1 MHLFRSF
8 LCCKFGKRR
17 LNMNIIIKGKQ
28 MEVTP
33 RLRQYIE
40 RKVQRLS
47 RLVDE
52 ETRVEVTVTE
62 EQTRSAQDR
71 YCVQLAL
78 AGGAKSFYPIRS
90 EVSGLNANKA
100 LDLALG
106 KVLVQLGRQKDRH
119 TTTVRHRTPPVKVL
133 ALTRSGDIIP
143 LEEDGEAYDGTG
155 EQDGEYTSAPV
166 EQEQNEEIWLR
177 VLEIRRVPTKPMD
190 DQEVIAQMEELGVS
204 FLPFFN
210 EATNSVNVMYKLG
223 QGGYGLLVP
232 ELG

>member
-1 MHLFRSF
+1 
-8 LCCKFGKRR
+8 
-17 LNMNIIIKGKQ
+17 MNIIIKGKQ

-40 RKVQRLS
+40 RKVQRLA

-62 EQTRSAQDR
+62 EQTRSAHDR

-78 AGGAKSFYPIRS
+78 VGGGGSFHLIRS

-100 LDLALG
+100 LDIALD
-106 KVLVQLGRQKDRH
+106 KVLAQLGRQKDRH
-119 TTTVRHRTPPVKVL
+119 TTTVRHRTPPVKIL
-133 ALTRSGDIIP
+133 ALTRSGNIVP
-143 LEEDGEAYDGTG
+143 LEENGEADNSVDGSG
-155 EQDGEYTSAPV
+155 ALDELDSDYANVPV
-166 EQEQNEEIWLR
+166 EQEQNEEIWSR

-190 DQEVIAQMEELGVS
+190 DQEVIAQMEVLGVS

-210 EATNSVNVMYKLG
+210 EATNSVNVMYKLDE
-223 QGGYGLLVP
+223 GGYGLLVP
-232 ELG
+232 ELA

>member
-1 MHLFRSF
+1 
-8 LCCKFGKRR
+8 
-17 LNMNIIIKGKQ
+17 MNIIIKGKQ

-33 RLRQYIE
+33 QLRQYIE
-40 RKVQRLS
+40 RKVLRLS

-62 EQTRSAQDR
+62 EQTRSAHDR

-78 AGGAKSFYPIRS
+78 AGGAGGFHPVRS

-100 LDLALG
+100 LDLALD
-106 KVLVQLGRQKDRH
+106 KVMVQLGRQKDRH

-143 LEEDGEAYDGTG
+143 LEEDGEPYDGAG
-155 EQDGEYTSAPV
+155 DQDGEYAKYTNIPV
-166 EQEQNEEIWLR
+166 EQEQNEEIWSR

-190 DQEVIAQMEELGVS
+190 DQEVIAQMEVLGVS

-210 EATNSVNVMYKLG
+210 EATNSVNVMYKLS

>member
-1 MHLFRSF
+1 
-8 LCCKFGKRR
+8 
-17 LNMNIIIKGKQ
+17 MNIIIKGKQ

-40 RKVQRLS
+40 RKVSRLS

-62 EQTRSAQDR
+62 EQTRSAHDR

-78 AGGAKSFYPIRS
+78 AGGAGGFHPIRS

-100 LDLALG
+100 LDLALD
-106 KVLVQLGRQKDRH
+106 KVMVQLGRQKDRH

-133 ALTRSGDIIP
+133 ALTRSGDIVP
-143 LEEDGEAYDGTG
+143 FEEDGEVYDGTG
-155 EQDGEYTSAPV
+155 EQDGEYTKYTNIPV

-190 DQEVIAQMEELGVS
+190 DQEVIAQMEALGVS

-210 EATNSVNVMYKLG
+210 EATNSVNVMYKLS

-232 ELG
+232 ELA

>member
-1 MHLFRSF
+1 
-8 LCCKFGKRR
+8 
-17 LNMNIIIKGKQ
+17 MNIIIKGKQ

-62 EQTRSAQDR
+62 EQTRSAHDR

-78 AGGAKSFYPIRS
+78 AGGAGNSHPIRS

-100 LDLALG
+100 LDVAMD
-106 KVLVQLGRQKDRH
+106 KVLAQLGRQKDRH
-119 TTTVRHRTPPVKVL
+119 TTKVRHRTPPVKVL
-133 ALTRSGDIIP
+133 ALTRSGEIVP
-143 LEEDGEAYDGTG
+143 LEEDGEPSEAFSELEGDY
-155 EQDGEYTSAPV
+155 ANIPV
-166 EQEQNEEIWLR
+166 EQEQNEEIWSR
-177 VLEIRRVPTKPMD
+177 VMEIRRVPTKPMD
-190 DQEVIAQMEELGVS
+190 DQQVIAQMEAQGLS

-210 EATNSVNVMYKLG
+210 EATNSVNVMYNLG